1 MAAGM
6 VYLVGAG
13 PGDPGLITVRAREH
27 LERCDVVVYDYLVHP
42 ALLASCR
49 PEARRIYVG
58 KKAGF
63 HSRPQDEIEEILVR
77 EAQAGHCVVR
87 LKGGDPFVFGRGGE
101 EARRLAAAGIPFA
114 VVPGV
119 TAALAA
125 GAYGGVPLTLRST
138 SASVVFLTGHED
150 PSKGV
155 PTTDWRRFGALP
167 DATLVIY
174 MAMGHLRQVLQE
186 LQAGGLSSATP
197 AVVVQWASLG
207 RQRSIAA
214 PVGKLADAVDK
225 AELTAPAIVIIGDV
239 VKEKEALG
247 WFERLPLFG
256 RRVVVTRAGTQASAL
271 REKLEALGA
280 EVLELPLIA
289 ITKDVSKHDLAE
301 VLPELGGYDWLVFTS
316 PNGVR
321 FFFEEFR
328 RIFDDIRSLGLIR
341 IACVGEA
348 TAREVASL
356 HLRVELQPEVATA
369 ESLAEALIATGSL
382 DSAKVLVVTGNRNR
396 DTLVRAL
403 DEARAI
409 VDLLP
414 VYRTDLTDLS
424 DEAAAADFR
433 TRGADAVLFASSSAV
448 ESFTQQ
454 AKHLQLAPGVRRPL
468 AGSIGPQTSASLKA
482 AGLQADFEA
491 KKPGLDELVSALIQ
505 ALQRP
510 RRAS

>member
-1 MAAGM
+1 MGAGM
-6 VYLVGAG
+6 VTLVGAG
-13 PGDPGLITVRAREH
+13 PGDPGLITVRARE
-27 LERCDVVVYDYLVHP
+27 LLARCDVVVYDYLVHP
-42 ALLASCR
+42 GLLAVCR

-63 HSRPQDEIEEILVR
+63 HSRPQDEIEDILVR
-77 EAQAGHCVVR
+77 EARAGHQVVR

-125 GAYGGVPLTLRST
+125 GAYGGVPLTLRNT

-150 PSKGV
+150 PAKGG
-155 PTTDWRRFGALP
+155 PTTDWRRYGALP
-167 DATLVIY
+167 DTTLVIY
-174 MAMGHLRQVLQE
+174 MAMGHLESILQE
-186 LQAGGLSSATP
+186 LQAGGLASTTP

-207 RQRSIAA
+207 RQRSVSAPIKSLAA
-214 PVGKLADAVDK
+214 AVEKAGLAS
-225 AELTAPAIVIIGDV
+225 PAIVMIGDV
-239 VKEKEALG
+239 VREREALR

-256 RRVVVTRAGTQASAL
+256 KRVVVTRAGTQASGL
-271 REKLEALGA
+271 REKLETLGA

-289 ITKDVSKHDLAE
+289 ITKEVSKQDLAE
-301 VLPELGGYDWLVFTS
+301 VLPELGSYEWLVFTS

-321 FFFEEFR
+321 CFFEEFR

-348 TAREVASL
+348 TAREIASL
-356 HLRVELQPEVATA
+356 HLRVELQPDVATA
-369 ESLAEALIATGSL
+369 EALADALIETGSL

-396 DTLVRAL
+396 DTLVRKL

-414 VYRTDLTDLS
+414 VYRTELTDLS
-424 DEAAAADFR
+424 ADPAATDFR
-433 TRGADAVLFASSSAV
+433 ERGADAVLFASSSAV
-448 ESFTQQ
+448 ESFVKQ
-454 AKHLQLAPGVRRPL
+454 AKNLQLAPGLRRPL
-468 AGSIGPQTSASLKA
+468 AGSIGPQTTASLKA
-482 AGLQADFEA
+482 AGLRADFEA
-491 KKPGLDELVSALIQ
+491 SKPGLDELVTALTD
-505 ALQRP
+505 ALRRP
-510 RRAS
+510 RRVS